1 MNQVKQRRQLSKSRL
16 SVCFAGVVLLLMWAG
31 CSSEPEVNSSVAI
44 EIGERQVTLSELQ
57 AVADFMRQQGR
68 LAGNDSEQFIERF
81 VDRAVALEKARQL
94 GLDQDV
100 ELQLQWENLLIG
112 RLKQIEL
119 QAQLD
124 EEPISDEMVR
134 AHYELNIDQYTKP
147 AQVKLALLFLEKKK
161 GQEIAPLVE
170 KLQAARE
177 AALALPDDT
186 KGFGAMAM
194 TYSEE
199 ATSRFKGGD
208 IGWLQAGAMRYRWPQ
223 EVVDAGFALEAK
235 GQLSDIIETEQGV
248 YLLKKI
254 DARASQIRPLDDSLI
269 ATLQKTLLKQ
279 QRSVLQAQVESDW
292 AASVVVKRHD
302 AVLSNIH
309 LLTTSE
315 NNNES
320 TAFTGMP

>member
-1 MNQVKQRRQLSKSRL
+1 MSQNNPKRLVSKSCICMCL
-16 SVCFAGVVLLLMWAG
+16 AGVAWSLTWAG
-31 CSSEPEVNSSVAI
+31 CSKEPEVKDPIAI
-44 EIGERQVTLSELQ
+44 EVGGRQVTLSELQ
-57 AVADFMRQQGR
+57 AVADFMREQGR
-68 LAGNDSEQFIERF
+68 LAGDDSEQFVERF

-112 RLKQIEL
+112 RLKQADL

-124 EEPISDEMVR
+124 EEPINDEMVL
-134 AHYELNIDQYTKP
+134 AHYQANIDQYTKP

-161 GQEIAPLVE
+161 GKEMAPLVE
-170 KLQAARE
+170 KLEAARL
-177 AALALPDDT
+177 AALELPSDT
-186 KGFGAMAM
+186 KGFGALAM

-223 EVVDAGFALEAK
+223 QVVDAGFALES
-235 GQLSDIIETEQGV
+235 GQLSDVIETDEGV

-254 DARASQIRPLDDSLI
+254 DARASQVRPLDESLR
-269 ATLQKTLLKQ
+269 ATLQRTLLKQ
-279 QRSVLQAQVESDW
+279 QRAMLQAQVETDW
-292 AASVVVKRHD
+292 AESVEVKRHD
-302 AVLSNIH
+302 EVLSTINF
-309 LLTTSE
+309 LTNSK